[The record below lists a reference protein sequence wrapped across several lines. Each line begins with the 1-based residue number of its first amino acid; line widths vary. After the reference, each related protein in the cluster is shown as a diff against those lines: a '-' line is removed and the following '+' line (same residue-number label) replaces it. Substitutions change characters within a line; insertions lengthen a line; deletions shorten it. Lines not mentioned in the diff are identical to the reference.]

1 MNRVVFSRIFLGLS
15 LCVVALAAGCVTLDE
30 SADVPIY
37 NDGLSVADRR
47 SSGDEKGA
55 ELQSM
60 LNREREKRE
69 DDLAEMAFW
78 LHLRISKLERELERT
93 RRQ

>member
-1 MNRVVFSRIFLGLS
+1 M
-15 LCVVALAAGCVTLDE
+15 CVVALAVGCVTLDE

-37 NDGLSVADRR
+37 NDGLSVSERR
-47 SSGDEKGA
+47 ASGDEKRA
-55 ELQSM
+55 ELQAM

-69 DDLAEMAFW
+69 DELAEMAFW
-78 LHLRISKLERELERT
+78 LHFRISKLERELERA